1 MRTAF
6 IAVGVGISLFV
17 GACSYK
23 YIHDQAAWQKE
34 QDALIRLRSGMQ
46 YEAMLMVR
54 SRLAD
59 ADAGVE
65 DYASQWRI
73 FPVNH
78 SKMLEAARK
87 GILYTSNALDWS
99 TKASSQSELDT
110 DAEDA
115 TALASYPDV
124 TSSLPRWCSDGQL
137 AFNPSLAAADFR
149 VYGDYWLE
157 LALGKWEQKPS
168 GSSPPLE
175 PRRELQACQQQQ
187 IATVKAQNAALAE
200 RLRSL
205 RAKAAAEEAEEQ
217 AKAAE
222 EKSKEEAFLAKY
234 PYEVELSSYYPCSF
248 DLSVDGEQPLQTTLR
263 AGAPRSFRMQRY
275 AVIKDGSCD
284 VYSTDRPPYRTAQT
298 EIEVK
303 VNGSRYLPKWLQEG
317 RRDAANYNVPYY
329 QTTISPT
336 GQQ

>member
-1 MRTAF
+1 MKTAF
-6 IAVGVGISLFV
+6 IAIGVAILLFV

-23 YIHDQAAWQKE
+23 YIQDQAAWQKE
-34 QDALIRLRSGMQ
+34 QDALVRLRSGMQ
-46 YEAMLMVR
+46 YEAMLMIR

-65 DYASQWRI
+65 DYASQWRV

-78 SKMLEAARK
+78 TKKLEAARK

-99 TKASSQSELDT
+99 TKASSQPDLDA
-110 DAEDA
+110 DPEDA
-115 TALASYPDV
+115 ATLASYPDV
-124 TSSLPRWCSDGQL
+124 TTSLPRLCDGGDL
-137 AFNPSLAAADFR
+137 AFSPKVAAADFR

-157 LALGKWEQKPS
+157 LALGKWEPEPS
-168 GSSPPLE
+168 GSNPSFDPS
-175 PRRELQACQQQQ
+175 RELQACQQQQ
-187 IATVKAQNAALAE
+187 IATVKAQKAALAG

-205 RAKAAAEEAEEQ
+205 RARAAAEEAEEE

-222 EKSKEEAFLAKY
+222 EKAKEEAFLAKY

-248 DLSVDGEQPLQTTLR
+248 DLSVDGQQPSQIRLN
-263 AGAPRSFRMQRY
+263 AGNPKSFRMQRY
-275 AVIKDGSCD
+275 AVIMNGSCD

-298 EIEVK
+298 EIEVE

-317 RRDAANYNVPYY
+317 KQDATNHNVPYY
-329 QTTISPT
+329 QATISPV